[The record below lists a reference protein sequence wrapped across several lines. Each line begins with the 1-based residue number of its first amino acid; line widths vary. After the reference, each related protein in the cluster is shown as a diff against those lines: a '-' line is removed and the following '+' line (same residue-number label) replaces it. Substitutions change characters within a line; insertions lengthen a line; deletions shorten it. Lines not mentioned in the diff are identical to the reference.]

1 MPDAVERVVAPLAFD
16 EATFARSAV
25 AFENPDFE
33 KVFELLGANRAGHAG
48 RLRFL
53 RSKEF

>member
-1 MPDAVERVVAPLAFD
+1 MLWSEWSPGWQFD

-33 KVFELLGANRAGHAG
+33 KVFERLGASRAGHAG